1 MIYCHSIAP
10 SCYIENQS
18 GGRLRL
24 PSLPSSPDSCKHD
37 DFRLFNRARRNFFR
51 LRRVF
56 RHVQFAHIG
65 DCHCSPLSDDDCDY
79 HIYNQ
84 KTQSAEE
91 LILRIKIPLTRAV
104 NAQSQRYFL
113 SKENDKIKP

>member
-1 MIYCHSIAP
+1 MIYCHSVTP
-10 SCYIENQS
+10 SCYIENQ
-18 GGRLRL
+18 
-24 PSLPSSPDSCKHD
+24 
-37 DFRLFNRARRNFFR
+37 
-51 LRRVF
+51 
-56 RHVQFAHIG
+56 IG
-65 DCHCSPLSDDDCDY
+65 DCHCSHLFDYDCDY

-84 KTQSAEE
+84 QTLSAEE

>member
-1 MIYCHSIAP
+1 MIYCHSVAP

-24 PSLPSSPDSCKHD
+24 PSLPIPSDSCKHD

-51 LRRVF
+51 LRWVF

-65 DCHCSPLSDDDCDY
+65 DCHCSSLSDDECDY

-84 KTQSAEE
+84 KTLSAEE

-104 NAQSQRYFL
+104 NVQSQRYFL
-113 SKENDKIKP
+113 S